1 MGCVVPEV
9 CKQVC
14 GTEVGC
20 SNIAYP
26 KLVVSIMPDGNPQ
39 LLLSANA
46 LYIPLLLIFVF
57 HVTLSFISTVHLF
70 TLFMNYYLLLCL
82 FWLAVM

>member
-1 MGCVVPEV
+1 MCLCSPVDEVGCVVPEV

-26 KLVVSIMPDGNPQ
+26 KLVVSVMPDGED
-39 LLLSANA
+39 A
-46 LYIPLLLIFVF
+46 LQQ
-57 HVTLSFISTVHLF
+57 SFKEEKV
-70 TLFMNYYLLLCL
+70 
-82 FWLAVM
+82 

>member
-1 MGCVVPEV
+1 MSVSTVCVCFYPPADEVGCVVPEV

-26 KLVVSIMPDGNPQ
+26 KLVVSVMPSGKDT
-39 LLLSANA
+39 
-46 LYIPLLLIFVF
+46 Y
-57 HVTLSFISTVHLF
+57 TVATF
-70 TLFMNYYLLLCL
+70 
-82 FWLAVM
+82 